1 ASTTSTWYTSTVM
14 SPALI
19 VVSVSPGVLTPA
31 DQSGGLVPCRTW
43 DVSHAA
49 HGVFAHAPKSAI
61 VVSMAA
67 AAMTRGSLARGSP
80 TRGSLARGSLI
91 RGNEIHP
98 LAQLARRLSPDASA
112 TYRDACLLHRHGIGN
127 AMIHT

>member
-1 ASTTSTWYTSTVM
+1 M

-19 VVSVSPGVLTPA
+19 VVSFSPGVLTPA

-49 HGVFAHAPKSAI
+49 HGLFPHAPKSAI

-67 AAMTRGSLARGSP
+67 AAMTRGSLAHGNLAHGSP
-80 TRGSLARGSLI
+80 TRGSLI

-98 LAQLARRLSPDASA
+98 LAQLARVYRPMRVQHTVTHASCIDMVSA
-112 TYRDACLLHRHGIGN
+112 TR
-127 AMIHT
+127 